1 MHRSSQRGA
10 SHAGGTASRTGRT
23 PAIGVAV
30 VALLVALLVGGHAL
44 TRHGA
49 PSAAENTITLPS
61 AGDVATAVQPVC
73 TDAPGRGPICYMPK
87 ADGVWVAETLQAD
100 GRWARS
106 AMQIHPP
113 GLEELQRGYSG

>member
-1 MHRSSQRGA
+1 MSAPIISARGIA
-10 SHAGGTASRTGRT
+10 RGRHGISNRGKT

-30 VALLVALLVGGHAL
+30 VALVVGGHAL

-49 PSAAENTITLPS
+49 PSSAENTITLPS

-73 TDAPGRGPICYMPK
+73 TDAPGRSPICYMPK